1 MLEFNSFNGIL
12 TISECHSNIG
22 GTMQKD
28 FTNEILELI
37 RRMSSSLP
45 KDVEERLRQE
55 NFMVD
60 NIRRICQRGLYRFP
74 FQLLV

>member
-1 MLEFNSFNGIL
+1 
-12 TISECHSNIG
+12 
-22 GTMQKD
+22 MQKD
-28 FTNEILELI
+28 HSDEILELI
-37 RRMSSSLP
+37 RRTSSSLP